1 MLIPKSQF
9 IGLDGITHLAS
20 GGECPMLKSHHNAIE
35 QFFADKALGEP
46 GREKFDAT
54 YRSCVNNAAKLL
66 GGDPDNYAL
75 LSSSSEGIN
84 LLLYA
89 LDWKAG
95 DNVVVADVEFP
106 SDILPWTAL
115 ENHGVETRIVRNQ
128 DWRIRME
135 DIAAQIDHRTRVVA
149 ISHVSYF
156 TGQRLPLAELS
167 ELVRSRDALLLL
179 DATHSAGV
187 TTVEAEQADILVAS
201 CYKWLLATHGVA
213 IFYWNR
219 ERLPDLKP
227 PFLGWNSGVTIP
239 DWQTPTAFT
248 LPHTADRFV
257 PGNPSFV
264 SVYVLENALNAILSV
279 GVPTIEDYILGLA
292 GQVWNGLRDLDL
304 EVMTPEA
311 RDERAG
317 NVCFMAPNVDSVT
330 TELANRNIVIWG
342 SYAGV
347 ERVRVST
354 HLYNSQEDVA
364 TLIGALRDVKKRKY
378 PQRRAGPC
386 AQHLLGAFT
395 F

>member
-1 MLIPKSQF
+1 
-9 IGLDGITHLAS
+9 
-20 GGECPMLKSHHNAIE
+20 MLKSHRGAIE
-35 QFFADKALGEP
+35 RFFAAKALGEP

-54 YRSCVNNAAKLL
+54 YRSCIKKATELL
-66 GGDPDNYAL
+66 GGNPDNYAL

-89 LDWKAG
+89 LDWDQG

-106 SDILPWTAL
+106 SDVLPWTVL
-115 ENHGVETRIVRNQ
+115 ENRGVETRIVRNQ
-128 DWRIRME
+128 NWRIRIE
-135 DIAAQIDHRTRVVA
+135 DIAAQIDPKTRVVA

-156 TGQRLPLAELS
+156 TGQKLPLAELS
-167 ELVRSRDALLLL
+167 ELVRSKGALLLI

-187 TTVEAEQADILVAS
+187 TPVEAEHADILVAS

-219 ERLPDLKP
+219 ERLPHLKP

-239 DWQTPTAFT
+239 DWQTPTSFN
-248 LPHTADRFV
+248 LPDTADRFV
-257 PGNPSFV
+257 PGNPSFLGG
-264 SVYVLENALNAILSV
+264 YVLENALNAILDI
-279 GVPTIEDYILGLA
+279 GVSAIEEHNLRLA
-292 GQVWNGLRDLDL
+292 GQVWNGLHDLDL
-304 EVMTPEA
+304 EVMTPEP

-317 NVCFMAPNVDSVT
+317 NVCFMAPNVESIT

-354 HLYNSQEDVA
+354 HLYNSEEDVA
-364 TLIGALRDVKKRKY
+364 SLLSALREMRV
-378 PQRRAGPC
+378 
-386 AQHLLGAFT
+386 
-395 F
+395 